1 MGSGQGGNAQV
12 RRRQTGFTLL
22 EFGVAAAILG
32 IAAALLLER
41 LVYYQEVVEKL
52 HMELTARALK
62 SALRMEIANDLM
74 AGRRISVE
82 RLVQGNP
89 MEWLGQKPANYAG
102 ETTKLGPDR
111 LQQGN
116 WYFDRDHNELVYLVN
131 RGRYFLPDSTG
142 YKRVRYIVRP
152 VQGQEWVG
160 LVEIEPYRWE
170 IP

>member
-1 MGSGQGGNAQV
+1 M
-12 RRRQTGFTLL
+12 RCKQTGFTLL
-22 EFGVAAAILG
+22 ELGLAAVILG
-32 IAAALLLER
+32 IAAAVLLER

-82 RLVQGNP
+82 RLVQENP

-102 ETTKLGPDR
+102 ERTKLGPDR

-116 WYFDRDHNELVYLVN
+116 WYFDRDHKELVYLVN
-131 RGRYFLPDSTG
+131 RGSHFHPDSAG
-142 YKRVRYIVRP
+142 YKRVRYIVRS
-152 VQGQEWVG
+152 VQGQEWVR

>member
-1 MGSGQGGNAQV
+1 V
-12 RRRQTGFTLL
+12 RCRQAGYTLL
-22 EFGVAAAILG
+22 EFGVVAVILG
-32 IAAALLLER
+32 IAAAVLLER

-62 SALRMEIANDLM
+62 SALHMEIANDLM
-74 AGRRISVE
+74 AGRRVSVE
-82 RLVQGNP
+82 RLVQENP

-102 ETTKLGPDR
+102 EITQLDPDR

-131 RGRYFLPDSTG
+131 RASHFHPDSAG
-142 YKRVRYIVRP
+142 YKRVRYIVRTVP
-152 VQGQEWVG
+152 GQERVR

>member
-1 MGSGQGGNAQV
+1 MRS
-12 RRRQTGFTLL
+12 RQTGLTLL
-22 EFGVAAAILG
+22 EFGVAAVILS
-32 IAAALLLER
+32 IAAALLLDR

-62 SALRMEIANDLM
+62 SALRMEIAEDLM

-102 ETTKLGPDR
+102 ERTKLDPDL
-111 LQQGN
+111 LQHGN
-116 WYFDRDHNELVYLVN
+116 WYFDRDHNELVYLVDH
-131 RGRYFLPDSTG
+131 GRHFHPDSKG
-142 YKRVRYIVRP
+142 YKRVRYGVRP
-152 VQGQEWVG
+152 VQGQEQEWVR
-160 LVEIEPYRWE
+160 LVELEPYRWE

>member
-1 MGSGQGGNAQV
+1 M

-22 EFGVAAAILG
+22 EFGVVAVILG
-32 IAAALLLER
+32 IAAVVLLER
-41 LVYYQEVVEKL
+41 LAYYQEVVEKL

-74 AGRRISVE
+74 AGRRVSAE
-82 RLVQGNP
+82 RLVRGNP

-102 ETTKLGPDR
+102 ERTNLDPDR

-131 RGRYFLPDSTG
+131 RGSHFRPDSAG

-152 VQGQEWVG
+152 MQGQDWVR
-160 LVEIEPYRWE
+160 LVEVEPYRWE